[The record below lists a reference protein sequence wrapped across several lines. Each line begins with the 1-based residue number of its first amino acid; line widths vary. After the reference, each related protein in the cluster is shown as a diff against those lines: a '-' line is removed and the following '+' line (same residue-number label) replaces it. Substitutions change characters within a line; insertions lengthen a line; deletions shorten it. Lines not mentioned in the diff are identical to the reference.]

1 MHSKSSFNAV
11 KAPLTRMNDYLRDTG
26 AINVKSI
33 YEAKKR
39 SQIDNRTDKTSS
51 QGEILPPTNRMRSS
65 SDQ

>member
-51 QGEILPPTNRMRSS
+51 
-65 SDQ
+65 